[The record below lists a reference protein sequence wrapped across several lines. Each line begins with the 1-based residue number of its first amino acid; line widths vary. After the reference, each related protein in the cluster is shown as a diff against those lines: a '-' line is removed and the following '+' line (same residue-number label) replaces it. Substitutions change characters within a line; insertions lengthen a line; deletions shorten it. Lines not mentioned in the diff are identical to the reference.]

1 MIIYGSK
8 TKQLAKE
15 ILTDKCPNCG
25 TQNSVELYIF
35 QKYAHVFWI
44 PFFPL
49 GKTVV
54 SQCGHCKQVL
64 KLKEMPASLTTASEN
79 LKSQTKTPIWT
90 FSGLALVAVL
100 ITIVVLNDKK
110 NGEKNAKLIL
120 TPQSGDVFEVKTKD
134 NQYTLYKIENIE
146 GDSAFI
152 RISQFETSKLT
163 GLAGLKRKGESAYS
177 ADVFAFAKKELTVMF
192 DKGEILDIERK

>member
-1 MIIYGSK
+1 MIIYGSN

-15 ILTDKCPNCG
+15 VLTDICPNCG
-25 TQNSVELYIF
+25 TQNSVELYVF

-44 PFFPL
+44 PFLLL
-49 GKTVV
+49 GKTAV
-54 SQCGHCKQVL
+54 SQCDHCKQVL
-64 KLKEMPASLTTASEN
+64 KIKEMPSSLKTAYDN

-100 ITIVVLNDKK
+100 ITVGILNDKK
-110 NGEKNAKLIL
+110 NDEKNAKLVL
-120 TPQSGDVFEVKTKD
+120 TPQSGDIFEIKTKD
-134 NQYTLYKIENIE
+134 DQYTLYKVENIE

-152 RISQFETSKLT
+152 RINQFETNKVT
-163 GLAGLKRKGESAYS
+163 GLADLKRKGESAYS
-177 ADVFAFAKKELTVMF
+177 EDVFPFSKTELKIML